1 MALNA
6 AIEAARAGEAERGFA
21 VVADEVRKLSLNS
34 NILNEQIRKQAENA
48 KKTVDQVRQLVSD
61 TSSKDMQEAESSKG
75 KVDFLIGE
83 LEAMNTGLSSQLGD
97 VS

>member
-6 AIEAARAGEAERGFA
+6 AIEAARAGEAGRGFA

-61 TSSKDMQEAESSKG
+61 TASKDMQEAEK
-75 KVDFLIGE
+75 L
-83 LEAMNTGLSSQLGD
+83 
-97 VS
+97 